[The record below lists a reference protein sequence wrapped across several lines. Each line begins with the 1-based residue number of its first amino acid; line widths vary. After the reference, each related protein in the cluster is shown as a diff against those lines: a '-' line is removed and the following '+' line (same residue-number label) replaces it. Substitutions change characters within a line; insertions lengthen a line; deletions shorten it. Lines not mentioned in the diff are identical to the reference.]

1 MGVDFADRRIFNRKH
16 TGGRLRWSTNETLN
30 ARDGFLRDC
39 SRTGMALVVDRRD
52 APMPGDRIRIVGEDG
67 KNRQY
72 VVRVKPID
80 RDRVLVACRTDT
92 R

>member
-1 MGVDFADRRIFNRKH
+1 MGVDFADRRSFNRKH
-16 TGGRLRWSTNETLN
+16 TGGRLRWATNETLN